1 MLFFLCFAD
10 RFCFFKQKTA
20 YEMRI
25 SYWSSD
31 VCSSDLVTADQA
43 TAALAAFRISCPSV
57 QRRVDASGLTL
68 GADWTESCTAAKN
81 WADTDAL
88 AFFTRYFGTVQV
100 GAGTAF
106 VTGYYEHE
114 IDASRAEE
122 RRVGTEC
129 VSTGRPRGC
138 PYHSKKKKI

>member
-106 VTGYYEHE
+106 VTGYYEPE
-114 IDASRAEE
+114 IAASRAKRPAYNWPSH
-122 RRVGTEC
+122 RRPASPVEPIGNA
-129 VSTGRPRGC
+129 
-138 PYHSKKKKI
+138 

>member
-88 AFFTRYFGTVQV
+88 AFFTRYL
-100 GAGTAF
+100 
-106 VTGYYEHE
+106 
-114 IDASRAEE
+114 DRK
-122 RRVGTEC
+122 
-129 VSTGRPRGC
+129 STRLNSS
-138 PYHSKKKKI
+138 H